1 MAIKYGV
8 SFILHDKWLT
18 PLVINAFLET
28 SNKYIDILREMKKKK
43 PQNRRKWN
51 NTSDYYGLKIYEDD
65 WAEQ

>member
-43 PQNRRKWN
+43 KNPKQKDLGWHSVCAFRR
-51 NTSDYYGLKIYEDD
+51 
-65 WAEQ
+65 